1 MKTSFSIHNL
11 TARTLFLVLCTLF
24 FMNPANAVMQ
34 LSDSIVFFEPG
45 KPSRHDITVF
55 NPDDEDLYVKVE
67 LLEVKNPGLPNEK
80 QIAVT
85 NPDEISLLITP
96 NKLLIPAHGQKSIR
110 LINVKP
116 HGKTE
121 RVFRATA
128 TPVTGK
134 AVATQSGIKLMIAY
148 GILIF
153 VQPEKPNGELVVTRT
168 GTKFHVKNIGNTNT
182 VLTKGKQCSGS
193 QGNKKNKEKN
203 DCLELQS
210 KRLYAGEEWT
220 QDLPKDAP
228 VEYTLKTGNKFSV
241 VIYP

>member
-1 MKTSFSIHNL
+1 MKTSFNTHNL
-11 TARTLFLVLCTLF
+11 TARTLLLVFCTLF
-24 FMNPANAVMQ
+24 FINPANAGMQ
-34 LSDSIVFFEPG
+34 ISDSIIFFEPG
-45 KPSRHDITVF
+45 KPARHDITVF

-67 LLEVKNPGLPNEK
+67 LFEVKNPGLPNEERL
-80 QIAVT
+80 AVT

-96 NKLLIPAHGQKSIR
+96 NKLLVPANSQKPIR
-110 LINVKP
+110 LISVLP
-116 HGKTE
+116 PGKTE
-121 RVFRATA
+121 RVFRATV

-134 AVATQSGIKLMIAY
+134 AVAIQSGIKLMIAY

-153 VQPEKPNGELVVTRT
+153 VMPEKPNGELVVTRT

-193 QGNKKNKEKN
+193 QGNKKNKDKK